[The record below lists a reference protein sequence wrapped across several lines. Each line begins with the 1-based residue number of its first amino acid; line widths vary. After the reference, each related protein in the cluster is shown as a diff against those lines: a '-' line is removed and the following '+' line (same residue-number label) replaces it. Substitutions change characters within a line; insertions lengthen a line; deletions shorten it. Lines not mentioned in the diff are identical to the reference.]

1 MAFGFKKAAPETRLS
16 PGASARVYSR
26 HNTERYSERAAQR
39 RRHRTV
45 KRGVLYAVI
54 ICLVG
59 AVSAAGLWLSSVMSR
74 LNDPSLIT
82 QGLLA
87 TLVDSDVTRDPFYM
101 LLLGTDGRPG
111 EDTYR
116 SDTIILARIDPQ
128 QKQVTLISIPRDTMV
143 EIDGYGT
150 QKINA
155 AHAYGGAEGVV
166 KAVNDLCGVQ
176 ISHYAEVSF
185 ESMQQLVDAVGG
197 VEVNVPDRI
206 DDPKAGDEVIEPGL
220 QTLNGAQALTFC
232 RSRAFPDGDFT
243 RMRHQRIFIAALAR
257 TVLDSTDAATIVPL
271 VNGLADMVVTDL
283 SVSDIVALANTMR
296 GMDTDKIWS
305 ANVPS
310 TTAMIDG
317 VSYVIADE
325 DELAEMMERVN
336 AGEDPRGPQT
346 SDITGESSTIGDLT
360 ANTYEDFSNGTDVA
374 VDSNG
379 DGVINEEDVPS
390 YDYSS

>member
-1 MAFGFKKAAPETRLS
+1 MGFKKAAPDTRTS
-16 PGASARVYSR
+16 PQANARVYSR

-39 RRHRTV
+39 RRHRTL
-45 KRGVLYAVI
+45 KRGVLYGVVVA
-54 ICLVG
+54 LVG
-59 AVSAAGLWLSSVMSR
+59 VVAAAGVWITGVMSK

-128 QKQVTLISIPRDTMV
+128 QKQVTLISIPRDTKV
-143 EIDGYGT
+143 EIEGYGT

-155 AHAYGGAEGVV
+155 AHAFGGPEGVV
-166 KAVNDLCGVQ
+166 KAVNELCGVQ

-185 ESMQQLVDAVGG
+185 DGMKELVDAVGG

-206 DDPKAGDEVIEPGL
+206 DDPKAGDVVIEPGL
-220 QTLNGAQALTFC
+220 QVLDGEAALTFC
-232 RSRAFPDGDFT
+232 RSRAFADGDFT
-243 RMRHQRIFIAALAR
+243 RMRHQRIFIAALAKK
-257 TVLDSTDAATIVPL
+257 VLESTDATTIVPL
-271 VNGLADMVVTDL
+271 VNSLSNMVVTDL
-283 SVSDIVALANTMR
+283 SVSDIIALANTMR
-296 GMDTDKIWS
+296 GMNTDEIWS

-317 VSYVIADE
+317 ISYVIADE

-336 AGEDPRGPQT
+336 AGEDPQGPQT
-346 SDITGESSTIGDLT
+346 SDVTGESSTIADLT
-360 ANTYEDFSNGTDVA
+360 NNTAEDFSNGADVA
-374 VDSNG
+374 VDNNG
-379 DGVINEEDVPS
+379 DGVIDENDIIE
-390 YDYSS
+390 